1 MRSTVAR
8 GIAATRN
15 PQRIGASGIVVD
27 DDMQAGRAR
36 LLTNFGKQE
45 ILEPNAGMKELGL
58 MTTQNEL
65 RPF

>member
-8 GIAATRN
+8 GITATWN
-15 PQRIGASGIVVD
+15 PQRIGTSCVVVD

-45 ILEPNAGMKELGL
+45 ILEPYAGMKELGL

>member
-1 MRSTVAR
+1 MRSTVAH
-8 GIAATRN
+8 GLAATRN
-15 PQRIGASGIVVD
+15 PQRIGASCVVVD

-36 LLTNFGKQE
+36 LLTNFGEQE
-45 ILEPNAGMKELGL
+45 ILEPNAGMKKLRL

>member
-1 MRSTVAR
+1 MRSTIAR
-8 GIAATRN
+8 GIAATWN
-15 PQRIGASGIVVD
+15 PQRIRASCVVVD
-27 DDMQAGRAR
+27 DDMQAGRAS

-45 ILEPNAGMKELGL
+45 ILEPYAGMKELGL